1 MYLNNMHKIE
11 RQNIID
17 IELGYYFLFNVKNRN
32 MKFWCKL

>member
-17 IELGYYFLFNVKNRN
+17 IELGYYFSFNGKNRN